1 MEYPHNRMYDL
12 EYPTPEIGST
22 HDTGVSLIIALQGYA
37 DAGQAVTLASEHLQ
51 AALDHRVI
59 ANFHS
64 DELIDY
70 RSRRPLVTI
79 DQNSIAD
86 FERLGL
92 TMHVMHDAK
101 ERPFLLLSGPE
112 PDLRWDAF
120 SNVIVEL
127 IERFHVTQTIC
138 LYSAPMA
145 VPHTRPMIVSAHGN
159 IAEILQTY
167 HTLDSKFQIP
177 GAVSLL
183 IEKKLQDKHLPF
195 AGITAHVP
203 HYVATTSYPLATL
216 RLLSSV
222 EETAGISIPLE
233 SLEQDIDNV
242 AKQIQEQVGQSAE
255 IGSVVELLEQQY
267 DESLEQLEQARREQK
282 ALESDDK
289 DPKHM
294 PSGEELGE
302 EFERFLA
309 DLHDETN
316 TDPQYAVA
324 SEDSPADDTDKASD
338 DTARDARHEHD
349 STPPAAHK
357 HDSES
362 THPQDSSPNDEQ
374 S

>member
-12 EYPTPEIGST
+12 EYPTPEIGSARNA
-22 HDTGVSLIIALQGYA
+22 GVSLIIALQGYA

-51 AALDHRVI
+51 AALDHHVI

-86 FERLGL
+86 FERFGL
-92 TMHVMHDAK
+92 TMQVMHDAK
-101 ERPFLLLSGPE
+101 GRSFLLLSGPE

-127 IERFHVTQTIC
+127 IERFQVTQTIC

-203 HYVATTSYPLATL
+203 HYLATTSYPLATL

-233 SLEQDIDNV
+233 SLEQDVDNV
-242 AKQIQEQVGQSAE
+242 AKQVQEQVGQSAE
-255 IGSVVELLEQQY
+255 IVSVVELLEQQY
-267 DESLEQLEQARREQK
+267 DESLEQLEQARSAQK
-282 ALESDDK
+282 ALEAEEK

-309 DLHDETN
+309 DLHDETT
-316 TDPQYAVA
+316 TDPEHAEG
-324 SEDSPADDTDKASD
+324 SDEDSA
-338 DTARDARHEHD
+338 ARDAAYEHD
-349 STPPAAHK
+349 STLPSAGTY
-357 HDSES
+357 DSES
-362 THPQDSSPNDEQ
+362 LEAEDPSSQDEQ